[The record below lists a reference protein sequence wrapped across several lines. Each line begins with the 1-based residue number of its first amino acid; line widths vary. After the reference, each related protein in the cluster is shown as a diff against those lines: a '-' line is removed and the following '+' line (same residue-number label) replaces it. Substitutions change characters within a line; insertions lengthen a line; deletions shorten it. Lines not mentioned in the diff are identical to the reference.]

1 MTAELTWGL
10 PVVWYLFLA
19 GVGAGALT
27 ASASVLLRGGGGGG
41 FAGSHVEIARYGA
54 FLAPLPLIIGCFMLI
69 FELGSFEAGHW
80 FRWLNL
86 YKVINLSP
94 MSIGTWLL
102 TLFIGVSV
110 VYAYTFVP
118 NAPYLGE
125 RQAPLRRALAWVAV
139 PLGIATAVYTGI
151 LLGAMPA
158 RPFWNSPILALLF
171 LMSSISTGV
180 ALILLVRAILH
191 RAPAGEGAQAYEESS
206 YILTATDIL
215 LIGFELMV
223 IFLFI
228 MYAQLTIGG
237 VKEAIAVILPGGD
250 LAVLFWVGV
259 VLIGL
264 LIPALIELYYVVPK
278 LVYHRGYNAPRIV
291 DIAVSGAV
299 LLGGFLLRY
308 VVLVAGQVT
317 GPVGI

>member
-1 MTAELTWGL
+1 MTAELSWGL

-19 GVGAGALT
+19 GLGAGALT
-27 ASASVLLRGGGGGG
+27 ASASVLLRGGGGGFG
-41 FAGSHVEIARYGA
+41 GAHIEIARYGA
-54 FLAPLPLIIGCFMLI
+54 FLAPLPLIVGCFALI
-69 FELGSFEAGHW
+69 FELGTFEAGHW
-80 FRWLNL
+80 FRWINL

-102 TLFIGVSV
+102 TFFIGVSL

-118 NAPYLGE
+118 DAPFLGA
-125 RQAPLRRALAWVAV
+125 RQARLRKALAWISV

-171 LMSSISTGV
+171 LLSSISTGV
-180 ALILLVRAILH
+180 ALILLARGILH
-191 RAPAGEGAQAYEESS
+191 RTRSPEIEQARRESD
-206 YILTATDIL
+206 YLLTATDVL

-237 VKEAIAVILPGGD
+237 VNEAVAVILPGGD
-250 LAVLFWVGV
+250 LAALFWIGV

-278 LVYHRGYNAPRIV
+278 LVYHRGFNAPRVV

-299 LLGGFLLRY
+299 LFGGFLLRY

-317 GPVGI
+317 GPIGI

>member
-1 MTAELTWGL
+1 MNSPAKSSDFDRRA
-10 PVVWYLFLA
+10 FLK
-19 GVGAGALT
+19 GAGIAAVAGIGSLAAPRST
-27 ASASVLLRGGGGGG
+27 RAAVPGLRP
-41 FAGSHVEIARYGA
+41 HYG
-54 FLAPLPLIIGCFMLI
+54 MLI
-69 FELGSFEAGHW
+69 DLRKCTGCHAC
-80 FRWLNL
+80 
-86 YKVINLSP
+86 
-94 MSIGTWLL
+94 
-102 TLFIGVSV
+102 SV
-110 VYAYTFVP
+110 ACKAEFD
-118 NAPYLGE
+118 
-125 RQAPLRRALAWVAV
+125 V
-139 PLGIATAVYTGI
+139 PLGATRSWVEYIEKGSY
-151 LLGAMPA
+151 PNV
-158 RPFWNSPILALLF
+158 RRSF
-171 LMSSISTGV
+171 LPRLCNHCSKPQCV
-180 ALILLVRAILH
+180 A
-191 RAPAGEGAQAYEESS
+191 
-206 YILTATDIL
+206 ATDVM

-237 VKEAIAVILPGGD
+237 VKEAVAVILPGGD

-278 LVYHRGYNAPRIV
+278 LIYHRGYNAPRIV

>member
-27 ASASVLLRGGGGGG
+27 ASASVLLRGGGGG
-41 FAGSHVEIARYGA
+41 FSGSHVEIARYGA
-54 FLAPLPLIIGCFMLI
+54 FLAPLPLILGCFMLI

-110 VYAYTFVP
+110 VYAYTFLSNP
-118 NAPYLGE
+118 PFLGA
-125 RQAPLRRALAWVAV
+125 RQIPLRKALAWIAV

-180 ALILLVRAILH
+180 ALILLMRAVLH
-191 RAPAGEGAQAYEESS
+191 RAPDGEAAQSYEESS
-206 YILTATDIL
+206 YILTATDVL

-228 MYAQLTIGG
+228 MYAHLTIGN
-237 VKEAIAVILPGGD
+237 VKEAVSIILPGGD
-250 LAVLFWVGV
+250 LAPLFWFGV
-259 VLIGL
+259 VLVGL

-278 LVYHRGYNAPRIV
+278 LIYHRGFTSPRIV

-308 VVLVAGQVT
+308 VVVVAGQIT

>member
-1 MTAELTWGL
+1 MTAELSWGL

-19 GVGAGALT
+19 GLGAGALT
-27 ASASVLLRGGGGGG
+27 ASASVLLRGGGGGFG
-41 FAGSHVEIARYGA
+41 GAHIEIARYGA
-54 FLAPLPLIIGCFMLI
+54 FLAPLPLIVGCFALI
-69 FELGSFEAGHW
+69 FELGTFEAGHW
-80 FRWLNL
+80 FRWINL

-102 TLFIGVSV
+102 TFFIGVSL

-118 NAPYLGE
+118 NAPFLGE
-125 RQAPLRRALAWVAV
+125 RQARLRKALAWVSV

-171 LMSSISTGV
+171 LLSSISTGV
-180 ALILLVRAILH
+180 ALILLARGILH
-191 RAPAGEGAQAYEESS
+191 RTRSPEIEEARRESD
-206 YILTATDIL
+206 YLLTATDVL

-237 VKEAIAVILPGGD
+237 VKEAVAVILPGGD
-250 LAVLFWVGV
+250 LAALFWIGV

-278 LVYHRGYNAPRIV
+278 LVYHRGFNAPRVV

-299 LLGGFLLRY
+299 LFGGFLLRY

-317 GPVGI
+317 GPIGI

>member
-1 MTAELTWGL
+1 MTAELSWGL

-19 GVGAGALT
+19 GLGAGALT
-27 ASASVLLRGGGGGG
+27 ASASVLLRGGGGGFG
-41 FAGSHVEIARYGA
+41 GAHIEIARYGA
-54 FLAPLPLIIGCFMLI
+54 FLAPLPLIVGCFALI
-69 FELGSFEAGHW
+69 FELGTFEAGHW
-80 FRWLNL
+80 FRWINL

-102 TLFIGVSV
+102 TFFIGVSL

-118 NAPYLGE
+118 NAPFLGA
-125 RQAPLRRALAWVAV
+125 RQARLRKALAWISV

-171 LMSSISTGV
+171 LLSSISTGV
-180 ALILLVRAILH
+180 ALILLARGILH
-191 RAPAGEGAQAYEESS
+191 RTRSPEIEQARRESD
-206 YILTATDIL
+206 YLLTATDVL

-237 VKEAIAVILPGGD
+237 VNEAVAVILPGGD
-250 LAVLFWVGV
+250 LAALFWIGV

-278 LVYHRGYNAPRIV
+278 LVYHRGFNAPRFV

-299 LLGGFLLRY
+299 LFGGFLLRY

-317 GPVGI
+317 GPIGI

>member
-1 MTAELTWGL
+1 
-10 PVVWYLFLA
+10 
-19 GVGAGALT
+19 
-27 ASASVLLRGGGGGG
+27 LRGGGGG

-54 FLAPLPLIIGCFMLI
+54 FLAPLPLIFGCFFLV
-69 FELGSFEAGHW
+69 FELGSFEAGNW

-102 TLFIGVSV
+102 TLFIGVSL
-110 VYAYTFVP
+110 VYAYTFLSNP
-118 NAPYLGE
+118 PFLGA
-125 RQAPLRRALAWVAV
+125 RQAALRKALAWVAV

-180 ALILLVRAILH
+180 ALILLVRAVLH
-191 RAPAGEGAQAYEESS
+191 RAPPGQSAQTYQESS
-206 YILTATDIL
+206 YILTATDVL

-223 IFLFI
+223 LFLFI
-228 MYAQLTIGG
+228 MYAHLTIGS
-237 VKEAIAVILPGGD
+237 VKEAVSVILPGGD
-250 LAVLFWVGV
+250 LAPLFWFGV
-259 VLIGL
+259 VLVGL
-264 LIPALIELYYVVPK
+264 LIPALIELYYLVPK
-278 LVYHRGYNAPRIV
+278 LVYHRGFTAPRTV
-291 DIAVSGAV
+291 DIVVSGAV

-308 VVLVAGQVT
+308 VVVVAGQIT

>member
-1 MTAELTWGL
+1 MTAELSWGL

-19 GVGAGALT
+19 GLGAGALT
-27 ASASVLLRGGGGGG
+27 ASASVLLRGGGGGFG
-41 FAGSHVEIARYGA
+41 GAHIEIARYGA
-54 FLAPLPLIIGCFMLI
+54 FLAPLPLIVGCFALI
-69 FELGSFEAGHW
+69 FELGTFEAGHW
-80 FRWLNL
+80 FRWINL

-102 TLFIGVSV
+102 TVFIGVSL

-118 NAPYLGE
+118 DAPFLGA
-125 RQAPLRRALAWVAV
+125 RQARLRKALAWISV

-171 LMSSISTGV
+171 LLSSISTGV
-180 ALILLVRAILH
+180 ALILLARGILH
-191 RAPAGEGAQAYEESS
+191 RTRSPEIEQARRESD
-206 YILTATDIL
+206 YLLTATDVL

-237 VKEAIAVILPGGD
+237 VNEAVAVILPGGD
-250 LAVLFWVGV
+250 LAALFWIGV

-278 LVYHRGYNAPRIV
+278 LVYHRGFNAPRVV

-299 LLGGFLLRY
+299 LFGGFLLRY

-317 GPVGI
+317 GPIGI

>member
-1 MTAELTWGL
+1 MTAELSWGL

-27 ASASVLLRGGGGGG
+27 ASASVLLRGGGGGFG
-41 FAGSHVEIARYGA
+41 GAHVEIARYGA
-54 FLAPLPLIIGCFMLI
+54 FLAPLPLIVGCLALI
-69 FELGSFEAGHW
+69 FELGTFEAGHW
-80 FRWLNL
+80 FRWINL

-102 TLFIGVSV
+102 TAFIGVSLA
-110 VYAYTFVP
+110 YAYTFVP
-118 NAPYLGE
+118 DAPFLGE
-125 RQAPLRRALAWVAV
+125 RQGRLRKALAWVSV
-139 PLGIATAVYTGI
+139 PLGISTAVYTGI

-171 LMSSISTGV
+171 LLSSISTGV
-180 ALILLVRAILH
+180 ALILLVRGILH
-191 RAPAGEGAQAYEESS
+191 QARSPEIEQARRESD
-206 YILTATDIL
+206 YLLTATDVM

-237 VKEAIAVILPGGD
+237 VKEAVAVILPGGD

-259 VLIGL
+259 VLVGL

-278 LVYHRGYNAPRIV
+278 LIYHRGFESPRIV

-317 GPVGI
+317 GPIGL

>member
-1 MTAELTWGL
+1 MTAELSWGL

-19 GVGAGALT
+19 GVGAGSLT
-27 ASASVLLRGGGGGG
+27 ASASVLLRGGGGGFG
-41 FAGSHVEIARYGA
+41 GAHVEIARYGA
-54 FLAPLPLIIGCFMLI
+54 FLAPLPLIVGCLALI
-69 FELGSFEAGHW
+69 FELGTFEAGHW
-80 FRWLNL
+80 FRWINL

-102 TLFIGVSV
+102 TFFIGVSLA
-110 VYAYTFVP
+110 YAYTFVP
-118 NAPYLGE
+118 NAPFLGA
-125 RQAPLRRALAWVAV
+125 RQVRLRKALAWVSV

-171 LMSSISTGV
+171 LLSSISTGV
-180 ALILLVRAILH
+180 ALILLARGILH
-191 RAPAGEGAQAYEESS
+191 RARSPESEQTRRES
-206 YILTATDIL
+206 DYLLTATDVM

-237 VKEAIAVILPGGD
+237 VKEAVAVILPGGD

-278 LVYHRGYNAPRIV
+278 LIYHRGYNAPRIV

>member
-1 MTAELTWGL
+1 MKEHTLVRTRRLNGSKVVPAGLTVALALRSRRRLTQPARGRFIHGL
-10 PVVWYLFLA
+10 PSLCLVFRCL
-19 GVGAGALT
+19 
-27 ASASVLLRGGGGGG
+27 SVIVFEFENSNTIIPMPYAR
-41 FAGSHVEIARYGA
+41 IART
-54 FLAPLPLIIGCFMLI
+54 LI
-69 FELGSFEAGHW
+69 
-80 FRWLNL
+80 
-86 YKVINLSP
+86 
-94 MSIGTWLL
+94 
-102 TLFIGVSV
+102 
-110 VYAYTFVP
+110 
-118 NAPYLGE
+118 
-125 RQAPLRRALAWVAV
+125 
-139 PLGIATAVYTGI
+139 
-151 LLGAMPA
+151 
-158 RPFWNSPILALLF
+158 
-171 LMSSISTGV
+171 V
-180 ALILLVRAILH
+180 ALILLARGILH
-191 RAPAGEGAQAYEESS
+191 RARSPESEQTRRES
-206 YILTATDIL
+206 DYLLTATDVM

-237 VKEAIAVILPGGD
+237 VKEAVAVILPGGD

>member
-1 MTAELTWGL
+1 MTAELSWGL

-19 GVGAGALT
+19 GVGAGSLT
-27 ASASVLLRGGGGGG
+27 ASASVLLRGGGGGFG
-41 FAGSHVEIARYGA
+41 GAHVEIARYGA
-54 FLAPLPLIIGCFMLI
+54 FLAPLPLIAGCFALI
-69 FELGSFEAGHW
+69 FELGTFEAGQW
-80 FRWLNL
+80 FRWINL

-102 TLFIGVSV
+102 TFFIGVSLA
-110 VYAYTFVP
+110 YAYTFVP
-118 NAPYLGE
+118 NAPFLGE
-125 RQAPLRRALAWVAV
+125 RQARLRKALAWVSV

-171 LMSSISTGV
+171 LLSSISTGV
-180 ALILLVRAILH
+180 ALILLARGILH
-191 RAPAGEGAQAYEESS
+191 RARSPEIERARRESD
-206 YILTATDIL
+206 YLLTATDVL

-223 IFLFI
+223 IFLFL

-237 VKEAIAVILPGGD
+237 VKEAVAAILPGGD

-259 VLIGL
+259 VLVGL